1 MKWDTRE
8 DGDPT
13 LAVLLGYELFVSD
26 ENAIA
31 IRLEYAE
38 VQEQLKGEAAPSAKQ
53 LIMKPEAAEALG
65 QRLIEAARL
74 SSSAAGST

>member
-13 LAVLLGYELFVSD
+13 LAVLMGYELFVS
-26 ENAIA
+26 EEAAIA
-31 IRLEYAE
+31 LRVEFAE
-38 VQEQLKGEAAPSAKQ
+38 VQEQLKGAAAPSAKQ
-53 LIMKPEAAEALG
+53 LVMNPEAAEALG

-74 SSSAAGST
+74 SRQPDGAA

>member
-1 MKWDTRE
+1 MKWDTGE

-13 LAVLLGYELFVSD
+13 LAVLMGYEFFVSD

-31 IRLEYAE
+31 IRLEFAE
-38 VQEQLKGEAAPSAKQ
+38 VQEQLRGEAAPSAKQ
-53 LIMKPEAAEALG
+53 LVMKPEAAEALG

-74 SSSAAGST
+74 GQNGAGEA